1 MPSRVDPFYAVDVE
15 VAPVYKELV
24 KEYYSFAGDP
34 SNSIVR
40 KYSNK
45 YQEWSVSSHRISND
59 INYQT
64 CLSTVHSN
72 IFHVKYV

>member
-1 MPSRVDPFYAVDVE
+1 LPSRVDPFYAVDVE
-15 VAPVYKELV
+15 AAPVYKELV

-45 YQEWSVSSHRISND
+45 YQE
-59 INYQT
+59 
-64 CLSTVHSN
+64 
-72 IFHVKYV
+72 